1 MDGIASSRILW
12 FAGVALLVIVGLI
25 WLPGSFDLS
34 EFKTLDLAPLLGLML
49 FLALIAERAL
59 EVLLTT
65 WRAPKADAKDRAI
78 NMKRE
83 QIKNLKTQSP
93 LDQNAI
99 DNAETEMNKLVDDRE
114 KDRMKTRNIAL
125 GLGLL
130 LGILISA
137 AGFRALHELVANV
150 PTEGTAQ
157 SYAFNFV
164 DIILTGCLI
173 AGGSDGIHKISELY
187 TSVMNLNTK
196 KAREANPSG
205 GSVSP

>member
-1 MDGIASSRILW
+1 MNKIACSRILW
-12 FAGVALLVIVGLI
+12 IAIAGLLAITASK

-65 WRAPKADAKDRAI
+65 WRAPEADAKDRAI

-83 QIKNLKTQSP
+83 KIKTLKTQN
-93 LDQNAI
+93 LHDQNAI

-114 KDRMKTRNIAL
+114 NYRMKTRNIAL

-150 PTEGTAQ
+150 PMEGTAQ

-187 TSVMNLNTK
+187 TSFMSSNTK
-196 KAREANPSG
+196 KVREANPSG
-205 GSVSP
+205 GSASS